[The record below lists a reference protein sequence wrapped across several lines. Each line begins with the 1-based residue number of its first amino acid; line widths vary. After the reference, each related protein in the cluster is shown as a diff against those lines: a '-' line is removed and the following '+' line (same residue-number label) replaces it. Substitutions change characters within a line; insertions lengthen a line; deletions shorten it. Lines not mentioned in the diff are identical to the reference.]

1 MEVEVTLMSERY
13 ERVVDL
19 GVFGIA
25 NLINVLLVVIFLVR
39 ARTGT
44 RDTPVENVAGWITVA
59 MALPLIAT
67 IIVNIA
73 AKRGGWLWILPLV
86 TVIYLIVEFVL
97 DYALKIDFRSTG
109 LLVPYLIL
117 YYLGQFAMVGYT
129 FMVGKPYGFI
139 TLVTYFINL
148 AATFYSYARVGHG

>member
-1 MEVEVTLMSERY
+1 MLERY
-13 ERVVDL
+13 KRVVDL

-25 NLINVLLVVIFLVR
+25 NLINVLLSVIFLVR
-39 ARTGT
+39 AKIGT
-44 RDTPVENVAGWITVA
+44 RGTPVESIAGWITVA
-59 MALPLIAT
+59 MALPLITA

-73 AKRGGWLWILPLV
+73 AKRDAWLWILPLV
-86 TVIYLIVEFVL
+86 TVVYLIVEFIL
-97 DYALKIDFRSTG
+97 DYALKIDFRSTS

-129 FMVGKPYGFI
+129 FMIGKPYGFI
-139 TLVTYFINL
+139 TLLTYFINL

>member
-1 MEVEVTLMSERY
+1 MLERY

-25 NLINVLLVVIFLVR
+25 NLINVLLVVIFLTR
-39 ARTGT
+39 ARAGT
-44 RDTPVENVAGWITVA
+44 RDTLVENIAGWITVA
-59 MALPLIAT
+59 MALPLIAA

-73 AKRGGWLWILPLV
+73 AKRGAWLWILPLV
-86 TVIYLIVEFVL
+86 TVIFLIVEFIL

-129 FMVGKPYGFI
+129 FMIGKPYGFI

-148 AATFYSYARVGHG
+148 AATFYSYAQVRHG

>member
-1 MEVEVTLMSERY
+1 MLERY

-25 NLINVLLVVIFLVR
+25 NLINVLLVVIFLAR
-39 ARTGT
+39 ARAGT
-44 RDTPVENVAGWITVA
+44 RDTLVENIAGWITVA
-59 MALPLIAT
+59 MALPLIAA

-73 AKRGGWLWILPLV
+73 AKRGAWLWILPLV
-86 TVIYLIVEFVL
+86 TVIFLIVEFIL

-129 FMVGKPYGFI
+129 FMIGKPYGFI

-148 AATFYSYARVGHG
+148 AATFYSYAQVRHG

>member
-1 MEVEVTLMSERY
+1 MLERY

-25 NLINVLLVVIFLVR
+25 NLINLLLVVIFLTR

-59 MALPLIAT
+59 MALPLIAA
-67 IIVNIA
+67 IILNIA
-73 AKRGGWLWILPLV
+73 AKRGAWLWILPLV
-86 TVIYLIVEFVL
+86 TVVYLIVEFVL

-109 LLVPYLIL
+109 LLAPYLIL
-117 YYLGQFAMVGYT
+117 YYLAQFAMVGCL
-129 FMVGKPYGFI
+129 YGGQALRLYHTDYVFCQPSGDLLFI
-139 TLVTYFINL
+139 C
-148 AATFYSYARVGHG
+148 AGRARMKELE

>member
-1 MEVEVTLMSERY
+1 MLERY

-25 NLINVLLVVIFLVR
+25 NLINLLLVVIFLAR
-39 ARTGT
+39 ARAGT
-44 RDTPVENVAGWITVA
+44 RDTLVENIAGWITVA
-59 MALPLIAT
+59 MALPLIAA

-73 AKRGGWLWILPLV
+73 AKRGAWLWILPLV
-86 TVIYLIVEFVL
+86 TVIFLIVEFIL

-129 FMVGKPYGFI
+129 FMIGKPYGFI

-148 AATFYSYARVGHG
+148 AATFYSYAQVRHG